1 MSVSWTESLW
11 VGAASRQ
18 QEPRSFKSVLQFPS
32 LSLKQPGG
40 YIASFSTGTPA
51 WTIKQNIYMYRCTDS
66 LQHRLHKDVSV
77 STLCHSI
84 EVHILNNDNNSSSVV
99 PSLNIQELS
108 LPLKILWPQ
117 TTTLNTQT
125 EGESP

>member
-1 MSVSWTESLW
+1 
-11 VGAASRQ
+11 
-18 QEPRSFKSVLQFPS
+18 
-32 LSLKQPGG
+32 
-40 YIASFSTGTPA
+40 
-51 WTIKQNIYMYRCTDS
+51 MYRCTDS

-99 PSLNIQELS
+99 PSVNIQELS

-117 TTTLNTQT
+117 ITTLNTQT